1 MYAVIRTGGKQYR
14 VSEGD
19 TIEVEKLDT
28 QGGSEV
34 RFNEVL
40 LVGTEDQTHL
50 GTPTVPGASVVAK
63 VLETGRG
70 PKVIVYKYKRRKK
83 YRRTQGHRQ
92 AFTRLAIEKIAME

>member
-28 QGGSEV
+28 QAGSEV
-34 RFNEVL
+34 RFDEVL
-40 LVGTEDQTHL
+40 LVGTEDRTRL

-83 YRRTQGHRQ
+83 YRRTRGHRQ